1 MIDGLWEKVNKISEL
16 GYKVNSA
23 ADIVELV
30 AEKIGTDPESGA
42 LYATADMLKDFSNKI
57 EDIVSDIMVM
67 NRDQEECIRKL
78 EAVIAKHEL
87 KKGKK

>member
-1 MIDGLWEKVNKISEL
+1 
-16 GYKVNSA
+16 
-23 ADIVELV
+23 
-30 AEKIGTDPESGA
+30 
-42 LYATADMLKDFSNKI
+42 MLKDFSNKI
-57 EDIVSDIMVM
+57 EDIVSDIMVT

>member
-30 AEKIGTDPESGA
+30 AEKISSDPESGA

-57 EDIVSDIMVM
+57 EDVVSDIMVM